1 MLFSFGYTCDI
12 AQSVCR
18 LHQFRHLQQVM
29 NPVIKRIL
37 AAAVILIVFGLLI
50 WNRVHSDNNTSGG
63 GETRAQGGP
72 QAVSVEGYLVVPESF
87 RETIY
92 TTGNVL
98 ADEEIFIRPETSG
111 RITGIYFEEDSE
123 VRTGDLLVKLN
134 DAELQQELRR
144 ISYQINLARIREQ
157 RQKELLS
164 RNAIAQEDYDM
175 VLNELNTL
183 KAQSDRVQ
191 AQIDKMEIRAPFD
204 GVVGLKEVSVGSF
217 VSPDVVISSLQ
228 KIDKIKIDFSVPE
241 RFRQSVRRDQP
252 VRFRVEGSEEFLDAR
267 IYALQPRVDRDTR
280 TLRMRA
286 IAPNPGGRI
295 LPGAFARVE
304 LDLSEIDGALLIPS
318 QALVPE
324 MTGFSVFVYENGRA
338 RSRQVQTGTRT
349 DRKVLITEG
358 ISARDT
364 VITTGLL
371 QIRDG
376 MAVRVADVRREIED
390 EDEVTSL

>member
-1 MLFSFGYTCDI
+1 
-12 AQSVCR
+12 
-18 LHQFRHLQQVM
+18 M
-29 NPVIKRIL
+29 NPVTKRSLIAGVVL
-37 AAAVILIVFGLLI
+37 VIFGLLI
-50 WNRVHSDNNTSGG
+50 WNRVHQGNNSSADA
-63 GETRAQGGP
+63 EAQRQGGP
-72 QAVSVEGYLVVPESF
+72 SAVAVEGYLVEPEPF
-87 RETIY
+87 RETVF

-98 ADEEIFIRPETSG
+98 ADEEIYIRSETSG
-111 RITGIYFEEDSE
+111 RITGIYFEEESE

-157 RQKELLS
+157 RQKELLA
-164 RNAIAQEDYDM
+164 RNAIAQDDYDM

-204 GVVGLKEVSVGSF
+204 GVIGLKEVSVGSF

-228 KIDKIKIDFSVPE
+228 KIDQVKIDFSIPE
-241 RFRQSVRRDQP
+241 RFRQAVRRDQP
-252 VRFRVEGSEEFLDAR
+252 IRFSVEGSDEMLDAR
-267 IYALQPRVDRDTR
+267 IYALQPRVDRETR

-286 IAPNPGGRI
+286 IAPNPDSRI

-304 LDLSEIDGALLIPS
+304 VDLSEIDGALLIPS

-324 MTGFSVFVYENGRA
+324 MTGFSVFLYEDGKA
-338 RSRQVQTGTRT
+338 RSRTVQTGTRT

-364 VITTGLL
+364 IITTGLL

-376 MAVRVADVRREIED
+376 MPVRLSDVQSEI

>member
-1 MLFSFGYTCDI
+1 MALSNQGWAVSGTPIVFTAS
-12 AQSVCR
+12 
-18 LHQFRHLQQVM
+18 LKPM
-29 NPVIKRIL
+29 NPVIKRS
-37 AAAVILIVFGLLI
+37 LIAGVVLVVLGLLI
-50 WNRVHSDNNTSGG
+50 WNRIHQGNNSSASA
-63 GETRAQGGP
+63 EAQRQGGP
-72 QAVSVEGYLVVPESF
+72 SAVSVEGYLVEPESF
-87 RETIY
+87 RETVY

-98 ADEEIFIRPETSG
+98 ADEEIYIRPETSG

-123 VRTGDLLVKLN
+123 IRAGDLLVKLN

-204 GVVGLKEVSVGSF
+204 GVIGLKEVSVGSF

-228 KIDKIKIDFSVPE
+228 KIDQVKIDFSIPE
-241 RFRQSVRRDQP
+241 RFRQAVRRDQP
-252 VRFRVEGSEEFLDAR
+252 IRFSVEGSDEMLDAR
-267 IYALQPRVDRDTR
+267 IYALQPRVDRETR

-286 IAPNPGGRI
+286 IAPNPDSRI

-304 LDLSEIDGALLIPS
+304 VDLSEIDGALLIPS

-324 MTGFSVFVYENGRA
+324 MTGFSVFLYEDGKA
-338 RSRQVQTGTRT
+338 RSRTVQTGTRT

-364 VITTGLL
+364 IITTGLL

-376 MAVRVADVRREIED
+376 MPVRLSDVQSEI